1 MSIALLLLEPS
12 LLRTVLIL
20 ANLPEFLFLVE
31 SRGGINL
38 VEVLLAGFRPEFSEF
53 DPGGESM
60 LLLENSCLNPALD
73 NVEPEFCIFDD
84 LLYFLTVEG
93 GVLKTHP
100 ELILLPALVYFY
112 LLDLLHCVAM
122 VLD

>member
-1 MSIALLLLEPS
+1 
-12 LLRTVLIL
+12 
-20 ANLPEFLFLVE
+20 
-31 SRGGINL
+31 
-38 VEVLLAGFRPEFSEF
+38 
-53 DPGGESM
+53 M